1 MARFLPQ
8 SLGLDVTFYQEN
20 NKLNEKDKPKE
31 KDKITIPCPKILEG
45 EKKAKHLKNKK
56 TNIVSWSWEMGKCV
70 PLEKL

>member
-56 TNIVSWSWEMGKCV
+56 NKHRFLILGDGKMCA
-70 PLEKL
+70 P